1 VVGVARGSRVEYID
15 FNHASELVEVPPN
28 CPFKLL
34 LMTPHLPTVMALLAL
49 CPSQHNVANAYAAI
63 GHRRAAFV
71 GAPSSSF
78 HCCTRTRPFN
88 KVLFASHASS
98 MRCFARR
105 RNSDEYDDDSTDED
119 YDDRYDED
127 EDYDD
132 DYQRR
137 RQQRRRRR
145 RDDLGTPSLTGSSPD
160 DTSLL
165 IPSAFGRGDS
175 STFSLRLPPSVS
187 ASLLAGVFVLGI
199 GTGVTVDSQINTNPR
214 DLASRDAV
222 DKNAPNP
229 TLCTTYGA
237 SAMAF
242 DQRVFVSF
250 NPFNVYVAQADVKP
264 ACVLRPSNVVPILKE
279 RKLLNDD
286 EIRSCK
292 MNMNTWAFVGDLNDQ
307 PQLSCVY
314 KSEDAQNEFLDDPK
328 RGIGEDYMDDDLRK
342 MRESN
347 SGGSGGS
354 SGGGFKKMV
363 KDTLTEGQKRTMLEM
378 GTKTMDGS

>member
-1 VVGVARGSRVEYID
+1 MSGV
-15 FNHASELVEVPPN
+15 
-28 CPFKLL
+28 
-34 LMTPHLPTVMALLAL
+34 
-49 CPSQHNVANAYAAI
+49 
-63 GHRRAAFV
+63 RA
-71 GAPSSSF
+71 SSS
-78 HCCTRTRPFN
+78 
-88 KVLFASHASS
+88 SS
-98 MRCFARR
+98 ARN
-105 RNSDEYDDDSTDED
+105 RNSNNDDDVDWRGDYYDDDDDE
-119 YDDRYDED
+119 ED
-127 EDYDD
+127 MY
-132 DYQRR
+132 YNNPPPLRRR
-137 RQQRRRRR
+137 RQQQGRSII
-145 RDDLGTPSLTGSSPD
+145 DNLGTPPLTGSSPD
-160 DTSLL
+160 DTSLS
-165 IPSAFGRGDS
+165 IPSPFGRGD
-175 STFSLRLPPSVS
+175 TGLRLPSSVS
-187 ASLLAGVFVLGI
+187 AALLAGVFVLGM

-264 ACVLRPSNVVPILKE
+264 ACVLRPANIVPILKE

-328 RGIGEDYMDDDLRK
+328 RGIGEDYLDDDVKK
-342 MRESN
+342 MMQTTT
-347 SGGSGGS
+347 SGTTR
-354 SGGGFKKMV
+354 KMV
-363 KDTLTEGQKRTMLEM
+363 KDNLTEGQKKMALDM
-378 GTKTMDGS
+378 GGGGGGGTR